1 MILKDQVH
9 KNTKSIIIQ
18 KIISRYVSRCVVWAT
33 SSLRSEEKASPSVL
47 CETVKLNVDFV
58 EEKVFCRAVSFL
70 VVTVDLKVMQS
81 ILKEKNIYLV
91 KTLLKK

>member
-1 MILKDQVH
+1 MIKQIILDQTITLC
-9 KNTKSIIIQ
+9 K
-18 KIISRYVSRCVVWAT
+18 CVVWAT

-47 CETVKLNVDFV
+47 YETVKLNVDFV